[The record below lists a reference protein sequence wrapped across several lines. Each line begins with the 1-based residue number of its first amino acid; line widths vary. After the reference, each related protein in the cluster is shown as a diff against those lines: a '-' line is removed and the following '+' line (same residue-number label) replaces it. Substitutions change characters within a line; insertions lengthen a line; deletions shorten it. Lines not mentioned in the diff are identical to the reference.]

1 MSHVNRYMTLIDIN
15 SVTSRCSKI
24 NSLYSTDSTYLGS
37 NQLDSFTYP
46 AILRNKNNSI
56 IFEQLPV
63 SMATNAVLLE
73 TRSRAYAKN
82 ISHCQIPN

>member
-24 NSLYSTDSTYLGS
+24 NSLYSTYSTYLGS

-46 AILRNKNNSI
+46 ANLRNKNNSI

-63 SMATNAVLLE
+63 SMATILLE
-73 TRSRAYAKN
+73 TRGRAYVKN
-82 ISHCQIPN
+82 ISHRQIPN